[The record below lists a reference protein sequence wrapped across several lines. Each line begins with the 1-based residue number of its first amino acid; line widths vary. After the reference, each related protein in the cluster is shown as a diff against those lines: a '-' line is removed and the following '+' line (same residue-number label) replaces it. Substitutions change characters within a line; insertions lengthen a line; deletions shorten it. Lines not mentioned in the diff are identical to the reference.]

1 MLFIYECVTFIVCN
15 KNHEEKHTCTD
26 SIYST
31 MDIQQDGLVS
41 SCLMTLSAQTV
52 YIMPQKYNVYHV
64 GQGNNTAIQ
73 LIQ

>member
-1 MLFIYECVTFIVCN
+1 MQNFTAITTTTTTTTTMLFIYECVTFIVCN

-41 SCLMTLSAQTV
+41 VWYLV
-52 YIMPQKYNVYHV
+52 V
-64 GQGNNTAIQ
+64 
-73 LIQ
+73 